1 MQCDLRSLGNR
12 RLMPKKI
19 QRSFGRLMTSI
30 FSKKALGAQKGLLMK
45 YKELQKTER
54 TEEVENSQRAE
65 S

>member
-19 QRSFGRLMTSI
+19 QRSFGRFMTSI
-30 FSKKALGAQKGLLMK
+30 FSKKALGAQKELLMK
-45 YKELQKTER
+45 YRELQKTEI